1 MPKSSKPRKNHT
13 PRPIRPA
20 IGATHHQENPHRTR
34 IVWQQPDGPG
44 TRIGGV
50 VARLESDTPELFGCM
65 LADIA
70 RLVARSFATTEAE
83 LPGMQQQILAAIKDE
98 ITNPTCDERG
108 ARSA

>member
-1 MPKSSKPRKNHT
+1 MPQSSKPRKNHT

-20 IGATHHQENPHRTR
+20 VGATQQQENPHRTR

-50 VARLESDTPELFGCM
+50 VARLESDTPELFGRM

-70 RLVARSFATTEAE
+70 RLVARSFATTEAD
-83 LPGMQQQILAAIKDE
+83 LPGLQLE
-98 ITNPTCDERG
+98 IESAFLQELGSPTCDERG

>member
-1 MPKSSKPRKNHT
+1 MPQSSKPRKNHT

-20 IGATHHQENPHRTR
+20 VGATQQQENPHRTR

-50 VARLESDTPELFGCM
+50 VARLESDTPELFGRM
-65 LADIA
+65 LADIT
-70 RLVARSFATTEAE
+70 RLVARSFATTEAD
-83 LPGMQQQILAAIKDE
+83 LPAMQGDILEAIKE
-98 ITNPTCDERG
+98 ELINPTCDERG